1 MSKFLRR
8 SVLLGPKSDDA
19 MNKLRHLLESRR
31 AEQAADVANAEV
43 AAAKSGKELF
53 DYARFR
59 LLCQKANPDRATEA
73 EHRYEYYVGHPEFTT
88 MMEYVVYLERQEPW
102 ADSR

>member
-1 MSKFLRR
+1 
-8 SVLLGPKSDDA
+8 
-19 MNKLRHLLESRR
+19 MNKWRELLESRR
-31 AEQAADVANAEV
+31 SEQATAVADAEA

-53 DYARFR
+53 DFARFR
-59 LLCQKANPDRATEA
+59 ILCQKANPDRATEA